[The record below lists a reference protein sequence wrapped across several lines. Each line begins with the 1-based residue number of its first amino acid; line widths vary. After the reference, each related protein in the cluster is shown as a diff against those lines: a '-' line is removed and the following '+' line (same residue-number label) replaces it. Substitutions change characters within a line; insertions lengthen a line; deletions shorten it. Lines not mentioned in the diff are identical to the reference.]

1 MTIFKGWEVLNE
13 MPEGWKEDKTCG
25 SPLAGAI
32 FITNGKAVVNGQKRA
47 LLLVHPQAAEKQEPE
62 QRQYQ
67 KPDVTVSE
75 DKEDKEDTYHYP
87 AKEVNTLARQKM
99 INKLLNDIRVDLM
112 VCELENWDKEEYI
125 NDLKKIINSF
135 NLKTK

>member
-1 MTIFKGWEVLNE
+1 MKKFKGWEVLNE
-13 MPEGWKEDKTCG
+13 MPEGWKEYKTCG

-47 LLLVHPQAAEKQEPE
+47 LLLVHPQAAEKQEPK

-67 KPDVTVSE
+67 KPAVTVS
-75 DKEDKEDTYHYP
+75 EDKEDTYHYP
-87 AKEVNTLARQKM
+87 AKEVNTLARKKM

-112 VCELENWDKEEYI
+112 VCELENWDKKEYI

-135 NLKTK
+135 IFKNK